1 MEYIEPSYPVTL
13 PTRSPPTE
21 SATEAIGSGD
31 SSVSEVIPD
40 IIQPTTITGGVIT
53 SQIDSS
59 VEVIP
64 QTTNQPMATSVP
76 TTVTCNKLRGDLLP
90 VNNYLVMF
98 QHDLPA
104 PRMNDLYDLLRC
116 IKEVDDKFN
125 MNEMKPIFRG
135 PVKGFYYNG
144 LNREAIMKVR

>member
-13 PTRSPPTE
+13 PTQSPTAP
-21 SATEAIGSGD
+21 ATEAMGSGD
-31 SSVSEVIPD
+31 SSSSEVVPD
-40 IIQPTTITGGVIT
+40 IIQPSTTTGGIVT

-59 VEVIP
+59 VGVIP
-64 QTTNQPMATSVP
+64 ETTNQPIPTAVP
-76 TTVTCNKLRGDLLP
+76 TTVTCNKLHGDLLP

-98 QHDLPA
+98 QYNLPEL
-104 PRMNDLYDLLRC
+104 RIKELYDLLKC
-116 IKEVDDKFN
+116 IKEVDDKFDTS
-125 MNEMKPIFRG
+125 EMKPIFRG